1 MQLAQ
6 CLSEGNYN
14 ALRVTNDVNI
24 VADIIKKLFNS
35 MTTPLISYTQ
45 YDSIIA
51 DSPCK
56 HVII

>member
-14 ALRVTNDVNI
+14 ALRVTNDANI

-35 MTTPLISYTQ
+35 MITPLISY
-45 YDSIIA
+45 S
-51 DSPCK
+51 
-56 HVII
+56 